1 MNLDNTL
8 LRVKN
13 LSLGLNNPKNEK
25 LLIDNVSFDIKKNE
39 IVSIIGESGSG
50 KTLTAMSILGL
61 LDKALFNISGQI
73 IFNKINLL
81 SVNEAKIQKIRSH
94 YISIVFQNPMSS
106 LNPTMK
112 LGKQIYEVFHSH
124 IDLNYNSV
132 NKRIK
137 ELIKKVKLDGVKNLF
152 EKYPHEISGGQMQR
166 FMLVM
171 ALASSPKLLIA
182 DEPTTALDVTV
193 QKEIIEILKS
203 LQKTENLS
211 ILLISH
217 NIGLVKNISN
227 KIIVMKEGKLI
238 ENNRTQLILKSP
250 KKKYTKGLL
259 SININ
264 NKKRVKKLNTL
275 QNFEKEIQNNNI
287 SKRTRNN
294 RLKLLYEKEPLMIV
308 RNVSKYYSRFVN
320 FRKKVNFKALKNIN
334 IKLYEGETLGIIG
347 ESGSGKTTLSE
358 VIMKIKKYEF
368 GNIFYKN
375 KNINKFN
382 KTEMLNYRKEVQIV
396 FQDPYSSLN
405 PLFNV
410 KEIIAE
416 PIKCHNIFEK
426 KSEIDKKCK
435 ELINDVKIGQSYLN
449 KYPHELSGGQRQ
461 RVAIARAI
469 SINPKI
475 LILDESVS
483 ALDVSIQASILNLL
497 TEIKE
502 KYNLSYIFIS
512 HDLSVV
518 KHMSDKIAVFL
529 NGKIVEYADADL
541 LFKDPK
547 KEYTKA
553 LLRSAIN

>member
-1 MNLDNTL
+1 MDNTL

-94 YISIVFQNPMSS
+94 NISIVFQNPMSS

-238 ENNRTQLILKSP
+238 ENNHTQLILQSP

-541 LFKDPK
+541 LFKSPK

>member
-1 MNLDNTL
+1 MDNTL
-8 LRVKN
+8 LRIKN

-25 LLIDNVSFDIKKNE
+25 LLIDNVSFEIKKNE

-94 YISIVFQNPMSS
+94 NISIVFQNPMSS

-124 IDLNYNSV
+124 IDLNYDSV
-132 NKRIK
+132 NKRIEK
-137 ELIKKVKLDGVKNLF
+137 LIKKVKLDGVKNLF

-217 NIGLVKNISN
+217 NIGLVKNISD

-238 ENNRTQLILKSP
+238 ENNHTQLILQSP

-308 RNVSKYYSRFVN
+308 RNVTKYYSRFVN

-358 VIMKIKKYEF
+358 VIMKIKKYKF

-529 NGKIVEYADADL
+529 NGKIVEYADADI
-541 LFKDPK
+541 LFKSPK

>member
-1 MNLDNTL
+1 MDNTL

-94 YISIVFQNPMSS
+94 NISIVFQNPMSS

-124 IDLNYNSV
+124 IDLNYDSV
-132 NKRIK
+132 NKRIEK
-137 ELIKKVKLDGVKNLF
+137 LIKKVKLDGVKNLF

-238 ENNRTQLILKSP
+238 ENNHTQLILKSP

-529 NGKIVEYADADL
+529 NGKIVEYADADI
-541 LFKDPK
+541 LFKSPK

>member
-1 MNLDNTL
+1 MDNTL

-81 SVNEAKIQKIRSH
+81 SVNEAKIRKIRSH
-94 YISIVFQNPMSS
+94 NISIVFQNPMSS

-227 KIIVMKEGKLI
+227 RIIVMKEGKLI
-238 ENNRTQLILKSP
+238 ENNHTQLILQSP

-320 FRKKVNFKALKNIN
+320 FRNKVNFKALKNIN

-497 TEIKE
+497 TDIKE

-541 LFKDPK
+541 LFKSPK

>member
-1 MNLDNTL
+1 MDNTL

-61 LDKALFNISGQI
+61 LDKALFNISGHI

-94 YISIVFQNPMSS
+94 NISIVFQNPMSS

-217 NIGLVKNISN
+217 NIGLVKNISD

-238 ENNRTQLILKSP
+238 ENNHTQLILKSP

-308 RNVSKYYSRFVN
+308 RNVTKYYSRFVN

-529 NGKIVEYADADL
+529 NGKIVEYADADI
-541 LFKDPK
+541 LFKSPK

>member
-1 MNLDNTL
+1 MDNTL

-25 LLIDNVSFDIKKNE
+25 LLIDNISFDIKKNE

-94 YISIVFQNPMSS
+94 NISIVFQNPMSS

-238 ENNRTQLILKSP
+238 ENNHTQLILQSP

-358 VIMKIKKYEF
+358 VIMKIKKYKF

-426 KSEIDKKCK
+426 KSEIEKKCK

-541 LFKDPK
+541 LFKSPK

>member
-1 MNLDNTL
+1 MDNTL

-94 YISIVFQNPMSS
+94 NISIVFQNPMSS

-238 ENNRTQLILKSP
+238 ENNHTQLILKSP

-529 NGKIVEYADADL
+529 NGKIVEYADADI
-541 LFKDPK
+541 LFKSPK

>member
-1 MNLDNTL
+1 MDNTL

-94 YISIVFQNPMSS
+94 NISIVFQNPMSS

-238 ENNRTQLILKSP
+238 ENNHTQLILQSP

-358 VIMKIKKYEF
+358 VIMKIKKYKF

>member
-1 MNLDNTL
+1 MDNTL

-94 YISIVFQNPMSS
+94 NISIVFQNPMSS

-124 IDLNYNSV
+124 IDLNYDSV
-132 NKRIK
+132 NKRIEK
-137 ELIKKVKLDGVKNLF
+137 LIKKVKLDGVKNLF

-238 ENNRTQLILKSP
+238 ENNHTQLILQSP

-529 NGKIVEYADADL
+529 NGKIVEYADADI
-541 LFKDPK
+541 LFKSPK

>member
-1 MNLDNTL
+1 MDNTL

-81 SVNEAKIQKIRSH
+81 SVNEAKIRKIRSH
-94 YISIVFQNPMSS
+94 NISIVFQNPMSS

-211 ILLISH
+211 LLLISH

-227 KIIVMKEGKLI
+227 RIIVMKEGKLI
-238 ENNRTQLILKSP
+238 ENNHTQLILQSP

-320 FRKKVNFKALKNIN
+320 FRNKVNFKALKNIN

-497 TEIKE
+497 TDIKE

-541 LFKDPK
+541 LFKSPK

>member
-1 MNLDNTL
+1 MDNTL

-94 YISIVFQNPMSS
+94 NISIVFQNPMSS

-238 ENNRTQLILKSP
+238 ENNHTQLILKSP

-358 VIMKIKKYEF
+358 VIMKIKKYKF

-529 NGKIVEYADADL
+529 NGKIVEYADADI
-541 LFKDPK
+541 LFKSPK

>member
-1 MNLDNTL
+1 MDNTL

-238 ENNRTQLILKSP
+238 ENNHTQLILQSP

-426 KSEIDKKCK
+426 KSEIDKKCE

-541 LFKDPK
+541 LFKSPK

>member
-1 MNLDNTL
+1 MDNTL
-8 LRVKN
+8 LRVKS

-81 SVNEAKIQKIRSH
+81 SVNEAKILKIRTH
-94 YISIVFQNPMSS
+94 NISMVFQNPMSS

-238 ENNRTQLILKSP
+238 ENNHTQLILQSP

-405 PLFNV
+405 PLFSV

-426 KSEIDKKCK
+426 ESEIYKKCK
-435 ELINDVKIGQSYLN
+435 KLINDVKIGESYLN

-541 LFKDPK
+541 LFKSPK

>member
-61 LDKALFNISGQI
+61 LDKALFNISGHI

-94 YISIVFQNPMSS
+94 NISIVFQNPMSS

-238 ENNRTQLILKSP
+238 ENNHTQLILQSP

-541 LFKDPK
+541 LFKSPK

>member
-1 MNLDNTL
+1 MDNTL

-94 YISIVFQNPMSS
+94 NISIVFQNPMSS

-137 ELIKKVKLDGVKNLF
+137 ELIKKVKLDGVKNIF

-238 ENNRTQLILKSP
+238 ENNHTQLILQSP

-529 NGKIVEYADADL
+529 NGKIVEYADADI
-541 LFKDPK
+541 LFKSPK

>member
-1 MNLDNTL
+1 MPFKLEFNCVLYQCSILSKSGYTSDGFSKLSTL
-8 LRVKN
+8 
-13 LSLGLNNPKNEK
+13 
-25 LLIDNVSFDIKKNE
+25 KNE

-61 LDKALFNISGQI
+61 LNKALFNISGQI

-94 YISIVFQNPMSS
+94 NISIVFQNPMSS

-132 NKRIK
+132 NKRIE

-217 NIGLVKNISN
+217 NIGLVKNISD

-238 ENNRTQLILKSP
+238 ENNHTQLILKSP

-358 VIMKIKKYEF
+358 VIMKIKKYKF

-529 NGKIVEYADADL
+529 NGKIVEYADADI
-541 LFKDPK
+541 LFKSPK

>member
-1 MNLDNTL
+1 M
-8 LRVKN
+8 RVKS

-25 LLIDNVSFDIKKNE
+25 LLLDNVSFDIKKNE

-81 SVNEAKIQKIRSH
+81 SVNEAKIRKIRSH
-94 YISIVFQNPMSS
+94 NISIVFQNPMSS

-238 ENNRTQLILKSP
+238 ENNHTQLILQSP

>member
-1 MNLDNTL
+1 MDNTL

-61 LDKALFNISGQI
+61 LDKALFNISGHI

-94 YISIVFQNPMSS
+94 NISIVFQNPMSS

-238 ENNRTQLILKSP
+238 ENNHTQLILQSP

-529 NGKIVEYADADL
+529 NGKIVEYADADI
-541 LFKDPK
+541 LFKSPK

>member
-1 MNLDNTL
+1 MDNTL

-13 LSLGLNNPKNEK
+13 LSLALNNQKNAK
-25 LLIDNVSFDIKKNE
+25 LLIDNISFDIKKNE

-61 LDKALFNISGQI
+61 LDKTLFNISGQI
-73 IFNKINLL
+73 IFNNVNLL
-81 SVNEAKIQKIRSH
+81 SVNEAKIRKIRSH
-94 YISIVFQNPMSS
+94 NISIVFQNPMNS

-124 IDLNYNSV
+124 KDLNYNSV

-137 ELIKKVKLDGVKNLF
+137 KLIKKVKLDRVKNLF

-171 ALASSPKLLIA
+171 ALVSSPKLLIA

-203 LQKTENLS
+203 LQKTEDLS
-211 ILLISH
+211 ILFISH

-238 ENNRTQLILKSP
+238 ENNYTQLILQSP
-250 KKKYTKGLL
+250 KKKYTRGLL

-275 QNFEKEIQNNNI
+275 QNFEEEIQNNNI
-287 SKRTRNN
+287 SKRSRNN
-294 RLKLLYEKEPLMIV
+294 RLKLLYENEPLIV
-308 RNVSKYYSRFVN
+308 VSNVSKYYRHFLD

-334 IKLYEGETLGIIG
+334 IKLFEGETLGIIG

-405 PLFNV
+405 PLFSV

-435 ELINDVKIGQSYLN
+435 ELINDVKIGESYLN

-469 SINPKI
+469 SINPKV

-497 TEIKE
+497 TGIKE

-541 LFKDPK
+541 LFKSPK
-547 KEYTKA
+547 KGYTKT
-553 LLRSAIN
+553 LLRSTIN

>member
-1 MNLDNTL
+1 MDNTV

-61 LDKALFNISGQI
+61 LDKALFNISGHI

-94 YISIVFQNPMSS
+94 NISIVFQNPMSS

-217 NIGLVKNISN
+217 NIGLVKNISD

-238 ENNRTQLILKSP
+238 ENNHTQLILKSP

-320 FRKKVNFKALKNIN
+320 FRNKVNFKALKNIN

-358 VIMKIKKYEF
+358 VIMKIKKYKF

-529 NGKIVEYADADL
+529 NGKIVEYADADI
-541 LFKDPK
+541 LFKSPK

>member
-1 MNLDNTL
+1 MDNIVL
-8 LRVKN
+8 SIKN
-13 LSLGLNNPKNEK
+13 LSLGLNNQKNAK
-25 LLIDNVSFDIKKNE
+25 LLIDNVSFEIKKNE

-61 LDKALFNISGQI
+61 LDKTLFNISGQI
-73 IFNKINLL
+73 IFDNVNLL
-81 SVNEAKIQKIRSH
+81 RVNEAKIRKIRSH
-94 YISIVFQNPMSS
+94 NISIVFQNPMNS

-124 IDLNYNSV
+124 KDLNYNSI

-137 ELIKKVKLDGVKNLF
+137 KLIKKVKLDGVKNLF
-152 EKYPHEISGGQMQR
+152 EKYPHEISGGQTQR

-171 ALASSPKLLIA
+171 ALVSSPKLLIA

-203 LQKTENLS
+203 LQKTEDLS
-211 ILLISH
+211 ILFISH
-217 NIGLVKNISN
+217 NIGLVKNISD
-227 KIIVMKEGKLI
+227 KIIVMKGGKLI
-238 ENNRTQLILKSP
+238 ENNHTQLILQSP

-275 QNFEKEIQNNNI
+275 QNFENEIQNNNI
-287 SKRTRNN
+287 SKSTRNC
-294 RLKLLYEKEPLMIV
+294 RLKLLYEKEPLIV
-308 RNVSKYYSRFVN
+308 VSNVSKYYSHFVD
-320 FRKKVNFKALKNIN
+320 FRKKVNFKALKNVN
-334 IKLYEGETLGIIG
+334 IKLYEGETLGVIG

-358 VIMKIKKYEF
+358 IIVKIKKYEF

-382 KTEMLNYRKEVQIV
+382 KNEMLNYRKEVQIV

-416 PIKCHNIFEK
+416 PIKCHNIYEK

-435 ELINDVKIGQSYLN
+435 ELINDVKISESYLK

-475 LILDESVS
+475 LIFDESVS

-497 TEIKE
+497 TELKE

-529 NGKIVEYADADL
+529 KGRIVEYTDADL
-541 LFKDPK
+541 LFKRPRRG
-547 KEYTKA
+547 YTKK

>member
-1 MNLDNTL
+1 MDNTL

-61 LDKALFNISGQI
+61 LNKALFNISGQI

-94 YISIVFQNPMSS
+94 NISIVFQNPMSS

-132 NKRIK
+132 NKRIE

-217 NIGLVKNISN
+217 NIGLVKNISD

-238 ENNRTQLILKSP
+238 ENNHTQLILKSP

-358 VIMKIKKYEF
+358 VIMKIKKYKF

-529 NGKIVEYADADL
+529 NGKIVEYADADI
-541 LFKDPK
+541 LFKSPK

>member
-1 MNLDNTL
+1 MDNTL

-25 LLIDNVSFDIKKNE
+25 LLIDNVSFEIKKNE

-94 YISIVFQNPMSS
+94 NISIVFQNPMSS

-238 ENNRTQLILKSP
+238 ENNHTQLILQSP

-275 QNFEKEIQNNNI
+275 QNFEKKIQNNNI

-529 NGKIVEYADADL
+529 NGKIVEYADADI
-541 LFKDPK
+541 LFKSPK

>member
-1 MNLDNTL
+1 MDNTL

-94 YISIVFQNPMSS
+94 NISIVFQNPMSS

-238 ENNRTQLILKSP
+238 ENNHTQLILQSP

-358 VIMKIKKYEF
+358 VIMKIKKYKF

-529 NGKIVEYADADL
+529 NGKIVEYADADI
-541 LFKDPK
+541 LFKSPK

>member
-1 MNLDNTL
+1 MDNTL

-94 YISIVFQNPMSS
+94 NISIVFQNPMSS

-217 NIGLVKNISN
+217 NIGLVKNISD

-238 ENNRTQLILKSP
+238 ENNHTQLILQSP

-358 VIMKIKKYEF
+358 VIMKIKKYKF

-529 NGKIVEYADADL
+529 NGKIVEYADADI
-541 LFKDPK
+541 LFKSPK

>member
-1 MNLDNTL
+1 MDNTL

-94 YISIVFQNPMSS
+94 NISIVFQNPMSS

-238 ENNRTQLILKSP
+238 ENNHTQLILQSP

-497 TEIKE
+497 TDIKE

-541 LFKDPK
+541 LFKSPK

>member
-61 LDKALFNISGQI
+61 LDKALFNISGHI

-94 YISIVFQNPMSS
+94 NISIVFQNPMSS

-217 NIGLVKNISN
+217 NIGLVKNISD

-238 ENNRTQLILKSP
+238 ENNHTQLILKSP

-275 QNFEKEIQNNNI
+275 QNFEKKIQNNNI

-358 VIMKIKKYEF
+358 VIMKIKKYKF

-529 NGKIVEYADADL
+529 NGKIVEYADADI
-541 LFKDPK
+541 LFKSPK

>member
-1 MNLDNTL
+1 MDNTL

-217 NIGLVKNISN
+217 NIGLVKNISD

-320 FRKKVNFKALKNIN
+320 FKKKVNFKALKNIN

-541 LFKDPK
+541 LFKSPK

>member
-1 MNLDNTL
+1 MDNTL

-94 YISIVFQNPMSS
+94 NISIVFQNPMSS

-217 NIGLVKNISN
+217 NIGLVKNISD

-238 ENNRTQLILKSP
+238 ENNHTQLILKSP

-529 NGKIVEYADADL
+529 NGKIVEYADADI
-541 LFKDPK
+541 LFKSPK

>member
-1 MNLDNTL
+1 MDNTL

-94 YISIVFQNPMSS
+94 NISIVFQNPMSS

-238 ENNRTQLILKSP
+238 ENNHTQLILQSP

>member
-1 MNLDNTL
+1 MDNTL

-81 SVNEAKIQKIRSH
+81 SVNEAKIRKIRSH
-94 YISIVFQNPMSS
+94 NISIVFQNPMSS

-227 KIIVMKEGKLI
+227 RIIVMKEGKLI
-238 ENNRTQLILKSP
+238 ENNHTQLILQSP

-320 FRKKVNFKALKNIN
+320 FRNKVNFKALKNIN

-497 TEIKE
+497 TDIKE

-541 LFKDPK
+541 LFKRPK

>member
-1 MNLDNTL
+1 MDNTL

-203 LQKTENLS
+203 LQKTEKLS

-227 KIIVMKEGKLI
+227 KIIVMKGGELI
-238 ENNRTQLILKSP
+238 ENNHTQLILQSP

-358 VIMKIKKYEF
+358 VIMKIKKFKF

-426 KSEIDKKCK
+426 KSEIEKKCK

-541 LFKDPK
+541 LFKNPK

>member
-1 MNLDNTL
+1 MDNTV

-61 LDKALFNISGQI
+61 LDKALFNISGHI

-94 YISIVFQNPMSS
+94 NISIVFQNPMSS

-217 NIGLVKNISN
+217 NIGLVKNISD

-358 VIMKIKKYEF
+358 VIMKIKKYKF

-529 NGKIVEYADADL
+529 NGKIVEYADADI
-541 LFKDPK
+541 LFKSPK

>member
-1 MNLDNTL
+1 MDNTL

-94 YISIVFQNPMSS
+94 NISIVFQNPMSS

-124 IDLNYNSV
+124 IDLNYDSV
-132 NKRIK
+132 NKRIEK
-137 ELIKKVKLDGVKNLF
+137 LIKKVKLDGVKNLF

-217 NIGLVKNISN
+217 NIGLVKNISD

-238 ENNRTQLILKSP
+238 ENNHTQLILKSP

-529 NGKIVEYADADL
+529 NGKIVEYADADI
-541 LFKDPK
+541 LFKSPK

>member
-1 MNLDNTL
+1 MDNTL

-81 SVNEAKIQKIRSH
+81 SVNEAKIRKIRSH
-94 YISIVFQNPMSS
+94 NISIVFQNPMSS

-227 KIIVMKEGKLI
+227 RIIVMKEGKLI
-238 ENNRTQLILKSP
+238 ENNHTQLILQSP

-320 FRKKVNFKALKNIN
+320 FRNKENFKALKNIN

-497 TEIKE
+497 TDIKE

-541 LFKDPK
+541 LFKSPK

>member
-1 MNLDNTL
+1 MDNTL

-61 LDKALFNISGQI
+61 LNKALFNISGQI

-94 YISIVFQNPMSS
+94 NISIVFQNPMSS

-132 NKRIK
+132 NKRIE

-217 NIGLVKNISN
+217 NIGLVKNISD

-238 ENNRTQLILKSP
+238 ENNHTQLILKSP

-275 QNFEKEIQNNNI
+275 QNFGKEIQNNNI

-358 VIMKIKKYEF
+358 VIMKIKKYKF

-529 NGKIVEYADADL
+529 NGKIVEYADADI
-541 LFKDPK
+541 LFKSPK

>member
-61 LDKALFNISGQI
+61 LDKALFNISGHI

-94 YISIVFQNPMSS
+94 NISIVFQNPMSS

-152 EKYPHEISGGQMQR
+152 EKYPHEISGGQMQK

-238 ENNRTQLILKSP
+238 ENNHTQLILQSP

-529 NGKIVEYADADL
+529 NGKIVEYADADI
-541 LFKDPK
+541 LFKSPK

>member
-1 MNLDNTL
+1 MDNTL

-61 LDKALFNISGQI
+61 LDKALFNISGHI

-94 YISIVFQNPMSS
+94 NISIVFQNPMSS

-137 ELIKKVKLDGVKNLF
+137 ELLKKVKLDGVKNLF

-238 ENNRTQLILKSP
+238 ENNHTQLILQSP

-275 QNFEKEIQNNNI
+275 QNFEKKIQNNNI

-358 VIMKIKKYEF
+358 VIMKIKKYKF

-529 NGKIVEYADADL
+529 NGKIIEYADADL
-541 LFKDPK
+541 LFKSPK